1 MEERKLLFKVRTG
14 SHLYGLSTPTSD
26 LDYMSVIMPLPRDIL
41 GLQPLE
47 EIDNST
53 KKSNENRR
61 NTAEDIDDKMFTLP
75 RFLHLILNAN
85 PEKTEVLF
93 AESKNIEFITPEIQ
107 FLFDNRS
114 KLVSRRVLKS
124 FSGFAHS
131 QKSKLMVKKE
141 RFTSLTETVD
151 YLEKHFDKS
160 RLVTTAND
168 LTEEESL
175 TLNSMLKHYKGDKNN
190 CESFHKGLS
199 LKMIYEKL
207 VSERDNYGWRVRTES
222 FNILGYDCKFGY
234 HLIRLLDECRQLL
247 ETGKIIYPF
256 TGEVYDDIMSIRQG
270 KVSYNELM
278 KMYKKYEQKIEP
290 FENSTMLPKYPDFNF
305 VNDWMIDTLL
315 NDFKNY

>member
-1 MEERKLLFKVRTG
+1 MKEERKLLFKVRTG

-26 LDYMSVIMPLPRDIL
+26 LDYMSVIMPLPHDVL

-85 PEKTEVLF
+85 PEKIEVLF
-93 AESKNIEFITPEIQ
+93 AEPKNIEFISPEVQ
-107 FLFDNRS
+107 FLLDNRS

-160 RLVTTAND
+160 RFVTSSND
-168 LTEEESL
+168 LSEEEASA
-175 TLNSMLKHYKGDKNN
+175 LNSMLKHYKGDKNN

-199 LKMIYEKL
+199 PKMIYEKL

-222 FNILGYDCKFGY
+222 FNKVSYDCKFAY
-234 HLIRLLDECRQLL
+234 HLIRLLDECRQLI
-247 ETGKIIYPF
+247 ETGEIVYPF
-256 TGEVYDDIMSIRQG
+256 SGKVYDDIMAIRNAQ
-270 KVSYNELM
+270 VSYDDLM
-278 KMYKKYEQKIEP
+278 KMYQEYESRIHEEK
-290 FENSTMLPKYPDFNF
+290 NVLPDKPDFTF
-305 VNDWMIDTLL
+305 INDWLVETILK
-315 NDFKNY
+315 DFRQN